1 MSNRFEDLIAHGEG
15 ISIEFKEY
23 KGSLANGLDNQN
35 HSLIHRKN
43 GIDEKRICLDKQV
56 TDSIRK

>member
-23 KGSLANGLDNQN
+23 KGSLPKSIFETLCSFLNRFEG
-35 HSLIHRKN
+35 
-43 GIDEKRICLDKQV
+43 
-56 TDSIRK
+56 DSFWGGEERVGN